1 MMSQSDIEAILKMA
15 MDWEIEAYEF
25 YHALSQKNL
34 DSSVKQIFAELAEE
48 EQKHQKILQSFLKNP
63 EKPLRFKRTADF
75 KVAETVEELPPL
87 TADMKPVDA
96 ITLAMKREEE
106 AMNRYKNLAENSET
120 AEQAKIFQELAY
132 MEQGHKTRLEELYTN
147 MAFPEIW

>member
-1 MMSQSDIEAILKMA
+1 MSQPSIEAILNKA
-15 MDWEIEAYEF
+15 IDREVEAYEF
-25 YHALSQKNL
+25 YLALSQKNL
-34 DSSVKQIFAELAEE
+34 DASVKQIFSELAAEE
-48 EQKHQKILQSFLKNP
+48 KKHQTLLQSFLDNP
-63 EKPLRFKRTADF
+63 EKAFKFKRTADF
-75 KVAETVEELPPL
+75 KVAETVEEGPPL
-87 TADMKPVDA
+87 STDMKPVEA

-120 AEQAKIFQELAY
+120 AEQANICQELAY

>member
-1 MMSQSDIEAILKMA
+1 
-15 MDWEIEAYEF
+15 
-25 YHALSQKNL
+25 
-34 DSSVKQIFAELAEE
+34 
-48 EQKHQKILQSFLKNP
+48 
-63 EKPLRFKRTADF
+63 
-75 KVAETVEELPPL
+75 
-87 TADMKPVDA
+87 
-96 ITLAMKREEE
+96 MKREEE

>member
-1 MMSQSDIEAILKMA
+1 MSQSDIEAILKMA

-34 DSSVKQIFAELAEE
+34 DSSVKQIFAELAE

-96 ITLAMKREEE
+96 ITLAMKREEM
-106 AMNRYKNLAENSET
+106 AMNHYKSMAEHSET
-120 AEQAKIFQELAY
+120 PEQAKIFEELSY
-132 MEQGHKTRLEELYTN
+132 MEQSHKTRLEELYTN
-147 MAFPEIW
+147 MAFPEVW